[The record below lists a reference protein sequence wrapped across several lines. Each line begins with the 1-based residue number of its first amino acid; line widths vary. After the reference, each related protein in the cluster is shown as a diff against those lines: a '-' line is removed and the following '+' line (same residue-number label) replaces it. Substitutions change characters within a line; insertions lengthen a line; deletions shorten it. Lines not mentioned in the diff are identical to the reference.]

1 MKFYSLLLLF
11 YCLTFKAFAQ
21 QPTVR
26 GFVVDKDSKLRLA
39 KVYIYNSANDE
50 GIYNTPKGEFNIK
63 AKQGDTLFAVLQGY
77 ALDTVVIHNQ
87 NSIYF
92 QLKSF
97 GIPLREVAIVSDKFT
112 PMQRHEKTLKEY
124 KYALDKGKAKDL
136 LNLGL
141 GGAGLGIDAI
151 YNLLSRQGKNAR
163 HLQKIIER
171 DYREAIIDYRFK
183 PDFVKRVLQIGDFE
197 AEDFMQQ
204 YRPSYDF
211 VLSAS
216 DYAFVVYLRNNYA
229 NYKRNPSA
237 FKLPPLPKVN
247 IEKF

>member
-1 MKFYSLLLLF
+1 M
-11 YCLTFKAFAQ
+11 
-21 QPTVR
+21 
-26 GFVVDKDSKLRLA
+26 DKDSKLRLA

-50 GIYNTPKGEFNIK
+50 GIYNTPKGEFSIK
-63 AKQGDTLFAVLQGY
+63 AKAGDTLFAVLQGY
-77 ALDTVVIHNQ
+77 ALDTVVLHNQ

-92 QLKSF
+92 QLKSL
-97 GIPLREVAIVSDKFT
+97 GIPLREVAIIGDKFT

-163 HLQKIIER
+163 HLQKILER
-171 DYREAIIDYRFK
+171 DYREAIIDYRFT
-183 PDFVKRVLQIGDFE
+183 PEYVKRVLQIGDYE

-229 NYKRNPSA
+229 NYKRNPAA
-237 FKLPPLPKVN
+237 FKLPALPKINV
-247 IEKF
+247 EKF

>member
-1 MKFYSLLLLF
+1 MKFYILLLLF
-11 YCLTFKAFAQ
+11 CGFTYKAFSQ
-21 QPTVR
+21 QAMVR

-39 KVYIYNSANDE
+39 KVYIYNSANDD
-50 GIYNTPKGEFNIK
+50 GIYNTPKGEFAIK
-63 AKQGDTLFAVLQGY
+63 ANPGDTLFAVLQGY
-77 ALDTVVIHNQ
+77 AVDTVVLKNQ
-87 NSIYF
+87 KSLFF
-92 QLKSF
+92 QLKSL
-97 GIPLREVAIVSDKFT
+97 GIALREVAIVGDKFT

-163 HLQKIIER
+163 HLQKILER
-171 DYREAIIDYRFK
+171 DYREAIVDYRFK
-183 PDFVKRVLQIGDFE
+183 PDYVKRVLQIGDFE

-211 VLSAS
+211 VLHAS

-229 NYKRNPSA
+229 NYKRNPNA
-237 FKLPPLPKVN
+237 FKLPPLPKITV
-247 IEKF
+247 EKF

>member
-11 YCLTFKAFAQ
+11 YCLTIKVFAQ
-21 QPTVR
+21 QHAVR
-26 GFVVDKDSKLRLA
+26 GFVVDKDSRLRLA

-50 GIYNTPKGEFNIK
+50 GIYNTPKGEFTIK
-63 AKQGDTLFAVLQGY
+63 AKPGDTLFAVLQGY
-77 ALDTVVIHNQ
+77 ALDTVVLNNQ
-87 NSIYF
+87 NAIYF
-92 QLKSF
+92 QLKSL
-97 GIPLREVAIVSDKFT
+97 GITLREVAIIGDKFT
-112 PMQRHEKTLKEY
+112 PMERHEKTLKEY

-163 HLQKIIER
+163 HLQKILER
-171 DYREAIIDYRFK
+171 DYREAIVDYRFK
-183 PDFVKRVLQIGDFE
+183 PDYVKRVLQIGDYE

-229 NYKRNPSA
+229 NYKRNPKA
-237 FKLPPLPKVN
+237 FKLPPLPKIN